1 MMGVSGRKMRCK
13 LKGKMA
19 HSTVVLP
26 KATGYAG
33 PVGPDLLRRLL
44 GKRRVF
50 LRFHATYH
58 SVPLPLSTIYTLTS
72 KINLEETCTQQI
84 C

>member
-26 KATGYAG
+26 KATRYAG

-58 SVPLPLSTIYTLTS
+58 CSAASLNYLY
-72 KINLEETCTQQI
+72 INM
-84 C
+84 

>member
-44 GKRRVF
+44 GKK
-50 LRFHATYH
+50 T
-58 SVPLPLSTIYTLTS
+58 SVPAIPCHVPLCSAASLNYLY
-72 KINLEETCTQQI
+72 INM
-84 C
+84 